1 MLRIEMEIK
10 MLGKSETFMNVDEVC
25 EFLRIKK
32 SWLYQNH
39 KLSGMPSHNVGRKLL
54 FKQSE
59 LVAWVSEG
67 PAN

>member
-1 MLRIEMEIK
+1 M
-10 MLGKSETFMNVDEVC
+10 SETLDTFLNVEEAC

-59 LVAWVSEG
+59 LVAWVLEQ
-67 PAN
+67 

>member
-1 MLRIEMEIK
+1 MIK
-10 MLGKSETFMNVDEVC
+10 MADQFLNVEEAC

-39 KLSGMPSHNVGRKLL
+39 KLAGMPSHNVGRKLI

-59 LVAWVSEG
+59 LVAWVSG
-67 PAN
+67 QPFT

>member
-1 MLRIEMEIK
+1 M
-10 MLGKSETFMNVDEVC
+10 SETLDIFLNVEEAC

-59 LVAWVSEG
+59 LVAWVLEQ
-67 PAN
+67 

>member
-1 MLRIEMEIK
+1 MINMADQFL
-10 MLGKSETFMNVDEVC
+10 NVEEAC

-39 KLSGMPSHNVGRKLL
+39 KLAGMPSHNVGRKLI

-59 LVAWVSEG
+59 LVAWVLGNSLE
-67 PAN
+67 

>member
-1 MLRIEMEIK
+1 MIK
-10 MLGKSETFMNVDEVC
+10 MADQFLNVEEAC

-39 KLSGMPSHNVGRKLL
+39 KLAGMPSHNVGRKLI

-59 LVAWVSEG
+59 LVAWVSG
-67 PAN
+67 QPLT

>member
-1 MLRIEMEIK
+1 M
-10 MLGKSETFMNVDEVC
+10 SETPDTFLNVEEAC

-59 LVAWVSEG
+59 LVAWVLEQ
-67 PAN
+67 

>member
-1 MLRIEMEIK
+1 MINMADQFL
-10 MLGKSETFMNVDEVC
+10 NVDEAC

-39 KLSGMPSHNVGRKLL
+39 KLSGMPSHNVGRKLI

-59 LVAWVSEG
+59 LVAWVSG
-67 PAN
+67 HPAN

>member
-1 MLRIEMEIK
+1 MLKMGMGIK
-10 MLGKSETFMNVDEVC
+10 MLGISETFLNVDEAC

-59 LVAWVSEG
+59 LVAWVSG
-67 PAN
+67 Q

>member
-1 MLRIEMEIK
+1 MAEPFL
-10 MLGKSETFMNVDEVC
+10 NVDEAC

-39 KLSGMPSHNVGRKLL
+39 KQAGMPSYNVGRKLI

-59 LVAWVSEG
+59 LVDWVSG
-67 PAN
+67 QKLT

>member
-1 MLRIEMEIK
+1 M
-10 MLGKSETFMNVDEVC
+10 SETSNTFLNVEEAC

-59 LVAWVSEG
+59 LVAWVLEQ
-67 PAN
+67 

>member
-1 MLRIEMEIK
+1 MINMADQFL
-10 MLGKSETFMNVDEVC
+10 NVEEAC

-39 KLSGMPSHNVGRKLL
+39 KLAGMPSHNVGRKLI

-59 LVAWVSEG
+59 LVAWVSG
-67 PAN
+67 QAKTNSQPA

>member
-1 MLRIEMEIK
+1 M
-10 MLGKSETFMNVDEVC
+10 SETVDTFLNVEEAC

-39 KLSGMPSHNVGRKLL
+39 KLAGMPSHNVGRKLL

-59 LVAWVSEG
+59 LVAWVLDH
-67 PAN
+67 

>member
-1 MLRIEMEIK
+1 MADQFL
-10 MLGKSETFMNVDEVC
+10 NVDEAC

-39 KLSGMPSHNVGRKLL
+39 KHAGIPSHNIGRKLI

-59 LVAWVSEG
+59 LVEWVSSS
-67 PAN
+67 

>member
-1 MLRIEMEIK
+1 MEIK
-10 MLGKSETFMNVDEVC
+10 MLGISEIFLNVDEAC

-59 LVAWVSEG
+59 LVAWVSG
-67 PAN
+67 Q

>member
-1 MLRIEMEIK
+1 MKIK
-10 MLGKSETFMNVDEVC
+10 MLVSETFLNVDEAC

-59 LVAWVSEG
+59 LVAWVSG
-67 PAN
+67 Q